1 MTLSYV
7 YTSEALRKAFFKYV
21 QSIHPT
27 CSDRT
32 IQTYVS
38 NAMFIVN
45 ALSEAS
51 LSKILSSEIWTDEIE
66 SYMMNTV
73 YGDILAMRKYPVKDT
88 KDHVRDFKM
97 FHTFMQMVKILEQ
110 SRLEKPRDIRMTMH
124 GNT

>member
-51 LSKILSSEIWTDEIE
+51 LSKILASESWTEEIE

-73 YGDILAMRKYPVKDT
+73 YGDILAMRKYP
-88 KDHVRDFKM
+88 
-97 FHTFMQMVKILEQ
+97 
-110 SRLEKPRDIRMTMH
+110 
-124 GNT
+124 G